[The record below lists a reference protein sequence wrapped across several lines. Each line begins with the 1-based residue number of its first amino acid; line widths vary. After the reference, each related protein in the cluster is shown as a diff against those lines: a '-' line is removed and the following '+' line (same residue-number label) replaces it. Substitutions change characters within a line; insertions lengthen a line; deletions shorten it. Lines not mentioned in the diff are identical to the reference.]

1 MAAGVAAARLL
12 TYWAAGMKD
21 RSERCDLEAGMAK
34 LYASETAHAVATAAL
49 RLAGDAGLRADLPLE
64 RYYRDTPLMI
74 IGEGTNE
81 IQRTIIARQLVDRY
95 GERLGALTSR
105 EGEAT
110 REMILAV
117 RLFADKE
124 LAPVA
129 AELADDAERLAG
141 AVRALGD
148 LGVLGA
154 LVPSELGG
162 LGLDARTAVLLV
174 EELARASGA
183 VGAHVA
189 GHVAATAAFE
199 AAPASV
205 RQRWL
210 PRLARGEQLAAFL
223 DDVPAADADGDG
235 WRLKGSA
242 TAPVTA
248 GVDVFVAPMP
258 GGALALLER
267 GRVRPGAALATLGLC
282 GLAPRALE
290 LGGAR
295 IPAEAILAPPAA
307 AAGARRMAT
316 LGIAA
321 TAVGLA
327 QAAFEAALR
336 YSQQRSTFGKPIA
349 QHQAVQLKLADM
361 AASITAAR
369 LLTYDAAG
377 AVDGVRASLA
387 KILASETACAVT
399 LESMRIHGGYGYTT
413 EFPVAR
419 YYRDAAHLPAA
430 LGGNERERRAA
441 ARRLAAPSGAWA

>member
-1 MAAGVAAARLL
+1 
-12 TYWAAGMKD
+12 MKD

-34 LYASETAHAVATAAL
+34 LYASETAHAVATGAL
-49 RLAGDAGLRADLPLE
+49 RVAGGAGLRADFALE

-81 IQRTIIARQLVDRY
+81 IQRTIIARQLVDRH

-105 EGEAT
+105 EGEAA
-110 REMILAV
+110 REMVLAV

-124 LAPVA
+124 LVPVA
-129 AELADDAERLAG
+129 AELDADPARLAA
-141 AVRALGD
+141 AVRALGE

-154 LVPSELGG
+154 LVPVELGG
-162 LGLDARTAVLLV
+162 LGLDMRTVVLLV
-174 EELARASGA
+174 EELARASGT

-189 GHVAATAAFE
+189 GHLAVTAAFE
-199 AAPASV
+199 AATPAV

-210 PRLARGEQLAAFL
+210 PRLARGERLAAFL
-223 DDVPAADADGDG
+223 DDAPAAETDGEG
-235 WRLKGSA
+235 WRLSGHA

-248 GVDVFVAPMP
+248 GIDVFVAPMS
-258 GGALALLER
+258 GGALAVLE
-267 GRVRPGAALATLGLC
+267 GAHLRLGAPLATLGLR
-282 GLAPRALE
+282 GLAPRALALE
-290 LGGAR
+290 GVR
-295 IPAEAILAPPAA
+295 VPAA
-307 AAGARRMAT
+307 AVLAAAEAAPGARRTAT
-316 LGIAA
+316 LGVAA
-321 TAVGLA
+321 TAVGVA

-377 AVDGVRASLA
+377 SGTGDGVRAGLA
-387 KILASETACAVT
+387 KVLASETACAVT

-413 EFPVAR
+413 EFPVER

-441 ARRLAAPSGAWA
+441 ARRLAAPSGARA